1 MSMGHISQSRA
12 QSPLLPSTQNVRQ
25 EGSPQIC
32 SITLEVLEP
41 NHTTTTSCGYQFD
54 SDALNRRLR
63 ESATCPLCR
72 EEIPRASVPTSLQAR
87 NVYVCRRPAFFGVM
101 GAPELFWE

>member
-1 MSMGHISQSRA
+1 MGSISQSRA
-12 QSPLLPSTQNVRQ
+12 QSSPLPSTQNDNMR
-25 EGSPQIC
+25 EESPQIC

-41 NHTTTTSCGYQFD
+41 NHTTTTSCGHQFD
-54 SDALNRRLR
+54 SDALNRWLR

-72 EEIPRASVPTSLQAR
+72 EEIPPASVPTSLQAR

-101 GAPELFWE
+101 GAPELFFE